1 MFDWE
6 THQKNMKFRDTR
18 LLLMAGRIPLGR
30 MLFTADYKGSKGT
43 QNLSYGVYPYLHCG
57 FL

>member
-6 THQKNMKFRDTR
+6 THQKKIQFRDTR
-18 LLLMAGRIPLGR
+18 LLLMAGRIHWVW
-30 MLFTADYKGSKGT
+30 FITADYKDSKGT
-43 QNLSYGVYPYLHCG
+43 QNLSYGVCSYLHGG